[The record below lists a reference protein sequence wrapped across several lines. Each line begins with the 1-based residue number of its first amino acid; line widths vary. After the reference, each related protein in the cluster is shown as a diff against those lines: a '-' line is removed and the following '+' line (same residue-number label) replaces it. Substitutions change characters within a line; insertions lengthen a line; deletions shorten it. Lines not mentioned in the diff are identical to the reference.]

1 MGRFS
6 VNWWSLITETAAN
19 WSKHKTARLGA
30 ALAYYSVFSL
40 GPVILIAVAVA
51 GLVFGHDAVRGEVS
65 AQIAGL
71 LGRNGAQAV
80 ETMLAGASKPQEG
93 LLATLFGAAVL
104 LFAAVSVVVQLKD
117 AMNTVWE
124 CDAPQGSG
132 LWHFMRS
139 YLISLAGILSL
150 GFLLLVSLIF
160 TAALAATGKFLAP
173 YIPQA
178 ALQIVG
184 SAISFGLVT
193 LLFAMMFKWLPD
205 ASVAWKDVWIGA
217 ALTAAL
223 FELGKVLIGY
233 YIGTQ
238 GLDSTYGAAASLV
251 VILIWVY
258 YSSQIVLIGAEFTHV
273 YAERHGSRRN
283 RTH

>member
-1 MGRFS
+1 LPLPG
-6 VNWWSLITETAAN
+6 WSSATTPCVVKLVR
-19 WSKHKTARLGA
+19 RLPDC
-30 ALAYYSVFSL
+30 S
-40 GPVILIAVAVA
+40 A
-51 GLVFGHDAVRGEVS
+51 GT
-65 AQIAGL
+65 
-71 LGRNGAQAV
+71 AQAV

-93 LLATLFGAAVL
+93 ALATLFGTAVL

-117 AMNTVWE
+117 AMNTGVGVR
-124 CDAPQGSG
+124 CA
-132 LWHFMRS
+132 
-139 YLISLAGILSL
+139 AGKRAVALRAQLSDVPGRHSVA

-173 YIPQA
+173 YIREA
-178 ALQIVG
+178 ALQIAG

-193 LLFAMMFKWLPD
+193 LLFAMMFKWLLE
-205 ASVAWKDVWIGA
+205 AAVAWSDVWIG
-217 ALTAAL
+217 AAL

-273 YAERHGSRRN
+273 YAKRHGSRRG
-283 RTH
+283 RTR